1 MIFLASQLQR
11 FGRALKIWTILLGL
25 LFYLWFDSKK
35 WTYLK
40 GYTVKRREKRNTLR
54 AKWLTKEL
62 VYLGSAFIKLGQLLS
77 ARADVIPS
85 AWVNEL
91 TSLQDRVPPF
101 AFEKVQEILKKELG
115 NSYEKIISIDQIPI
129 GSASLAQVHKAILIN
144 EKNIIFKV
152 QRPDIEK
159 FFRLDLDVM
168 NQVAKVVQRIKSLSR
183 GNDWVGI
190 AKESKRV
197 LLRELDFR
205 IEAQYAARF
214 KQQFID
220 DSDILIPSVFWD
232 LSTSKILCLE
242 YLPGI
247 KINDI
252 KSLKSNDIDTSLIA
266 KIGATSYLKQLVNYG
281 FFHAD
286 PHPGNLAVSKNG
298 SLIYY
303 DFGMMGF
310 VSERIRG
317 RLNSMIKAAALRD
330 VSGLVKE
337 LQIAGLI
344 EKDVEIGPVRRLI
357 RIMLNEALTP
367 PFDSKIIEKLS
378 GDISELAY
386 GKPFR
391 IPIELIFV
399 FRALSTFEGVGRYL
413 DPEFNLIA
421 IAKPFLL
428 PLMTSKNP
436 DSNDLFNEL
445 GRQVTE
451 IGSKAVGLP
460 KRLDE
465 NLERLEQGDL
475 QLQVRMGESDR
486 QLRRMI
492 NAQQSLGNSVLLGS
506 LAISSALLAS
516 TNRPFLFLVPVAVG
530 FPIALSWIKLKFKMR
545 SDSRLD
551 NFQGRK
557 NLNSDNQI

>member
-1 MIFLASQLQR
+1 LIFIANQLQR
-11 FGRALKIWTILLGL
+11 FGRALKIWIILLGL

-35 WTYLK
+35 WTYFK
-40 GYTVKRREKRNTLR
+40 GYTAKKREERNTLR

-62 VYLGSAFIKLGQLLS
+62 VNLGSAFIKLGQLLS

-85 AWVNEL
+85 IWVNEL

-101 AFEKVQEILKKELG
+101 AFEKVQEILTKQLG
-115 NSYEKIISIDQIPI
+115 SSNKKIISIDEIPI
-129 GSASLAQVHKAILIN
+129 GSASLAQVHKARLIN
-144 EKNIIFKV
+144 EKYVIFKV

-168 NQVAKVVQRIKSLSR
+168 NQVAKVVQRIKSISR
-183 GNDWVGI
+183 GNDLIGI

-214 KQQFID
+214 KQQFMD

-232 LSTSKILCLE
+232 LSTSKVLCLE

-286 PHPGNLAVSKNG
+286 PHPGNLAVSMDG

-330 VSGLVKE
+330 VNGLVKE

-367 PFDSKIIEKLS
+367 PFNSQIIEKLS

-413 DPEFNLIA
+413 DPDFNLIA

-451 IGSKAVGLP
+451 IGTKAVGLP

-465 NLERLEQGDL
+465 NLEKLEQGDL

-516 TNRPFLFLVPVAVG
+516 TDRPFLFFIPVTIG

-545 SDSRLD
+545 SESRLD

-557 NLNSDNQI
+557 GLK

>member
-1 MIFLASQLQR
+1 MIFLISQLQR
-11 FGRALKIWTILLGL
+11 FSRALRIWTILLSL

-40 GYTVKRREKRNTLR
+40 GFNARRREKRNTLR
-54 AKWLTKEL
+54 AKWLTKEF
-62 VYLGSAFIKLGQLLS
+62 VNLGSAFIKLGQLLS

-85 AWVNEL
+85 AWVSEL
-91 TSLQDRVPPF
+91 TSLQDSVPPF
-101 AFEKVQEILKKELG
+101 EFKEVQKILKNQLG
-115 NSYEKIISIDQIPI
+115 NLYEKIISIDEIPV
-129 GSASLAQVHKAILIN
+129 GSASLAQVHKATLTN
-144 EKNIIFKV
+144 NKNVIFKV
-152 QRPDIEK
+152 QRPDIEE

-168 NQVAKVVQRIKSLSR
+168 NQVANVVQKIKSLSR

-190 AKESKRV
+190 AKESRRV

-214 KQQFID
+214 KQQFMD
-220 DSDILIPSVFWD
+220 DSDILVPSVFWD

-252 KSLKSNDIDTSLIA
+252 ESLKNNGINTSSIA

-286 PHPGNLAVSKNG
+286 PHPGNLAVSEGG

-344 EKDVEIGPVRRLI
+344 EADIEIGPVRRLI

-367 PFDSKIIEKLS
+367 PFDSQIIEKLS

-436 DSNDLFNEL
+436 DSNDLLNEL

-492 NAQQSLGNSVLLGS
+492 NAQQTLSNSVVLGS
-506 LAISSALLAS
+506 LSISSALLAS
-516 TNRPFLFLVPVAVG
+516 NNKPYLFFIPLIPAL
-530 FPIALSWIKLKFKMR
+530 PIALNWIKLQFKMR
-545 SDSRLD
+545 NENRLD
-551 NFQGRK
+551 NLQRRRGTK
-557 NLNSDNQI
+557 

>member
-1 MIFLASQLQR
+1 LIFIASQLQR
-11 FGRALKIWTILLGL
+11 FGRAFRIWVILLGL
-25 LFYLWFDSKK
+25 LFYLWFDAKK

-40 GYTVKRREKRNTLR
+40 GYTIRRKEKRNTLR

-62 VYLGSAFIKLGQLLS
+62 VNLGSAFIKLGQLLS

-85 AWVNEL
+85 AWVSEL
-91 TSLQDRVPPF
+91 SSLQDRVPAF
-101 AFEKVQEILKKELG
+101 EFEKVQEILKKELG
-115 NSYEKIISIDQIPI
+115 NSYEKIISINEIPI
-129 GSASLAQVHKAILIN
+129 GSASLAQVHKAKLIN
-144 EKNIIFKV
+144 NKNVIFKI

-168 NQVAKVVQRIKSLSR
+168 NQVAKVVQRIKSISR
-183 GNDWVGI
+183 GNDWIGI

-197 LLRELDFR
+197 LVRELDFQ

-214 KQQFID
+214 KQQFLD
-220 DSDILIPSVFWD
+220 DSDILIPSVFWE
-232 LSTSKILCLE
+232 LSTSKVLCLE

-252 KSLKSNDIDTSLIA
+252 KSLKSNDIDTSQIA

-310 VSERIRG
+310 VSERIRA
-317 RLNSMIKAAALRD
+317 RLNSMIKAAALSD
-330 VSGLVKE
+330 VSGLVNE

-344 EKDVEIGPVRRLI
+344 EKDIEIGPVRRLI

-367 PFDSKIIEKLS
+367 PFDSQIIEKLS
-378 GDISELAY
+378 GDLSELAY

-428 PLMTSKNP
+428 PLMTSKNQ
-436 DSNDLFNEL
+436 DSNDLFNEI

-516 TNRPFLFLVPVAVG
+516 TNRPFLFIIPIAIA
-530 FPIALSWIKLKFKMR
+530 FPISISWIKLKFKMR
-545 SDSRLD
+545 SESRLD

-557 NLNSDNQI
+557 GFN

>member
-11 FGRALKIWTILLGL
+11 LVRALRIWMILLGL

-40 GYTVKRREKRNTLR
+40 GYTTKKREKRTTSR
-54 AKWLTKEL
+54 AKWITKEL
-62 VYLGSAFIKLGQLLS
+62 INLGSAFIKLGQLLS

-85 AWVNEL
+85 SWVNEL

-101 AFEKVQEILKKELG
+101 AFEKVDEILTKQLG
-115 NSYEKIISIDQIPI
+115 NSYNKIISIDKNPI
-129 GSASLAQVHKAILIN
+129 GSASLAQVHKARLN
-144 EKNIIFKV
+144 NDKNVIFKV

-183 GNDWVGI
+183 GNDWIGI
-190 AKESKRV
+190 AKESRRV

-232 LSTSKILCLE
+232 LSTSKVLCLE

-252 KSLKSNDIDTSLIA
+252 QSLKSNDIDTSSIA

-286 PHPGNLAVSKNG
+286 PHPGNLAVSKSG

-344 EKDVEIGPVRRLI
+344 EDDIEIGPVRRLI

-367 PFDSKIIEKLS
+367 PFDSQIIEKLS

-492 NAQQSLGNSVLLGS
+492 NAQQTLGNSVLLGS

-516 TNRPFLFLVPVAVG
+516 NSKPYLFFIPLIPG
-530 FPIALSWIKLKFKMR
+530 FPIALNWITLQFKMR
-545 SDSRLD
+545 NENRLD
-551 NFQGRK
+551 NFQGRRG
-557 NLNSDNQI
+557 SR

>member
-1 MIFLASQLQR
+1 MIFLASQIQKV
-11 FGRALKIWTILLGL
+11 GRAIRIWMILLSL

-40 GYTVKRREKRNTLR
+40 GFTAIKREKRNILR

-62 VYLGSAFIKLGQLLS
+62 VNLGSAFIKLGQLLS
-77 ARADVIPS
+77 ARADVVPS

-91 TSLQDRVPPF
+91 ISLQDRVPSF
-101 AFEKVQEILKKELG
+101 SFKKVEEILTLELG
-115 NSYEKIISIDQIPI
+115 NSFQQITYIDEIPI
-129 GSASLAQVHKAILIN
+129 GSASLAQVHKAKLIN
-144 EKNIIFKV
+144 NKSVIFKV
-152 QRPDIEK
+152 QRPDIER

-168 NQVAKVVQRIKSLSR
+168 NQVARVVQKIKVISR

-214 KQQFID
+214 KQQFMD
-220 DSDILIPSVFWD
+220 DSDIKVPSVFWD
-232 LSTSKILCLE
+232 LSTSKVLCLE

-252 KSLKSNDIDTSLIA
+252 KSLKSNDINTSSIA

-286 PHPGNLAVSKNG
+286 PHPGNLAVSKEG

-317 RLNSMIKAAALRD
+317 RLNSMIKAAALRN
-330 VSGLVKE
+330 VNGLVKE

-344 EKDVEIGPVRRLI
+344 EKDIEIGPVRRLI

-413 DPEFNLIA
+413 DPDFNLIA

-428 PLMTSKNP
+428 PLMTSKDS

-506 LAISSALLAS
+506 LAITSALLAS
-516 TNRPFLFLVPVAVG
+516 TNRPFLFIIPAIIG

-545 SDSRLD
+545 SDSRID
-551 NFQGRK
+551 NFQGK
-557 NLNSDNQI
+557 KSL

>member
-1 MIFLASQLQR
+1 MIFLANQLQKLV
-11 FGRALKIWTILLGL
+11 RAFRIWSILLSL
-25 LFYLWFDSKK
+25 LFFLWLDARN
-35 WTYLK
+35 WTYIK
-40 GYTVKRREKRNTLR
+40 GFSSKRREKRQVLR
-54 AKWLTKEL
+54 AKWLTREL
-62 VYLGSAFIKLGQLLS
+62 VNLGSAFIKLGQLLS

-85 AWVNEL
+85 SWVNEL
-91 TSLQDRVPPF
+91 SSLQDRVPPF
-101 AFEKVQEILKKELG
+101 DFQNIQEILFKELG
-115 NSYEKIISIDQIPI
+115 KSYQRIKNIDSNPI
-129 GSASLAQVHKAILIN
+129 GSASLAQVHKANLISGEN
-144 EKNIIFKV
+144 VIFKV
-152 QRPDIEK
+152 QRPGLEE
-159 FFRLDLDVM
+159 FFRLDLEVM
-168 NQVAKVVQRIKSLSR
+168 QQVARVVQNNKSLSQ
-183 GNDWVGI
+183 GKDWVGI
-190 AKESKRV
+190 AKECKRV

-214 KQQFID
+214 KQQFLED
-220 DSDILIPSVFWD
+220 KKILIPSVFWD
-232 LSTSKILCLE
+232 LSTSKVLCLE
-242 YLPGI
+242 YMPGI

-252 KSLKSNDIDTSLIA
+252 KSLKDKNIDTASIA

-286 PHPGNLAVSKNG
+286 PHPGNLAVSEKG

-337 LQIAGLI
+337 LQIAGLLEADI
-344 EKDVEIGPVRRLI
+344 EIGPVRRLI

-367 PFDSKIIEKLS
+367 PFNSQIIEKLS
-378 GDISELAY
+378 GDLSELAY

-428 PLMTSKNP
+428 PLMTSKNQ
-436 DSNDLFNEL
+436 DKNDLFNEL

-451 IGSKAVGLP
+451 IGNKAVGLP
-460 KRLDE
+460 KRIDE

-492 NAQQSLGNSVLLGS
+492 NAQQTLGNSVLLGS

-516 TNRPFLFLVPVAVG
+516 TNRPLLFTVPIFLG
-530 FPIALSWIKLKFKMR
+530 FPIAISWIKLQFKMR
-545 SDSRLD
+545 NESRLD
-551 NFQGRK
+551 NLQKRRSS
-557 NLNSDNQI
+557 N

>member
-1 MIFLASQLQR
+1 MIFLICHFQKLR
-11 FGRALKIWTILLGL
+11 RAFRIWKTLLIL
-25 LFYLWFDSKK
+25 FFFLWFDSRK

-40 GYTVKRREKRNTLR
+40 GYNDKRRERRQIIR

-101 AFEKVQEILKKELG
+101 DFKKVEEILLFELG
-115 NSYEKIISIDQIPI
+115 DSYKKIINIDSIPI
-129 GSASLAQVHKAILIN
+129 GSASLAQVHKAKLIN
-144 EKNIIFKV
+144 GENVIFKV
-152 QRPDIEK
+152 QRPGIEN

-168 NQVAKVVQRIKSLSR
+168 NQVAAVVEKNKSISQ
-183 GNDWVGI
+183 GKDWTGI
-190 AKESKRV
+190 AKECKRV
-197 LLRELDFR
+197 LIRELDFK

-214 KQQFID
+214 KQQFIE
-220 DSDILIPSVFWD
+220 DSEILVPSVFWD
-232 LSTSKILCLE
+232 LSSSKVLCLE
-242 YLPGI
+242 YMPGI

-252 KSLKSNDIDTSLIA
+252 KTLKINGIDTSSIA

-286 PHPGNLAVSKNG
+286 PHPGNLAVSSSG

-337 LQIAGLI
+337 LQIAGLLEADI
-344 EKDVEIGPVRRLI
+344 EIGPVRRLI
-357 RIMLNEALTP
+357 RVMLTEALTP
-367 PFDSKIIEKLS
+367 PFNSKIIEKLS

-428 PLMTSKNP
+428 PLMTSK
-436 DSNDLFNEL
+436 DSEQNDLLNEL

-451 IGSKAVGLP
+451 MGSKAVGLP

-492 NAQQSLGNSVLLGS
+492 NAQQTLGNSVLLGS

-516 TNRPFLFLVPVAVG
+516 TNKPSLFFIPIILG
-530 FPIALSWIKLKFKMR
+530 FPIALSWIKLQFKMR
-545 SDSRLD
+545 SESRLD

-557 NLNSDNQI
+557 KL

>member
-1 MIFLASQLQR
+1 LIFLASQIQKV
-11 FGRALKIWTILLGL
+11 GRAIRIWMILLIL

-40 GYTVKRREKRNTLR
+40 GFTAIKREKRNILR

-62 VYLGSAFIKLGQLLS
+62 VNLGSAFIKLGQLLS
-77 ARADVIPS
+77 ARADVVPS

-91 TSLQDRVPPF
+91 ISLQDRVPSF
-101 AFEKVQEILKKELG
+101 SFKKVEEILTLQLG
-115 NSYEKIISIDQIPI
+115 NSFQQITYIDEIPI
-129 GSASLAQVHKAILIN
+129 GSASLAQVHKAKLIN
-144 EKNIIFKV
+144 NKSVIFKV
-152 QRPDIEK
+152 QRPDIER

-168 NQVAKVVQRIKSLSR
+168 NQVARVVQKIKVISR

-214 KQQFID
+214 KQQFMD
-220 DSDILIPSVFWD
+220 DSDIKVPSVFWD
-232 LSTSKILCLE
+232 LSTSKVLCLE

-252 KSLKSNDIDTSLIA
+252 KSLKSNDINTSSIA

-286 PHPGNLAVSKNG
+286 PHPGNLAVSKEG

-317 RLNSMIKAAALRD
+317 RLNSMIKAAALRN
-330 VSGLVKE
+330 VNGLVKE

-344 EKDVEIGPVRRLI
+344 EKDIEIGPVRRLI

-413 DPEFNLIA
+413 DPDFNLIA

-428 PLMTSKNP
+428 PLMTSKDS

-506 LAISSALLAS
+506 LAITSALLAS
-516 TNRPFLFLVPVAVG
+516 TDRPFLFIIPAIIG

-545 SDSRLD
+545 SDSRID
-551 NFQGRK
+551 NFQGK
-557 NLNSDNQI
+557 KSL

>member
-1 MIFLASQLQR
+1 MIL
-11 FGRALKIWTILLGL
+11 FGLI
-25 LFYLWFDSKK
+25 FYLWFDSKK
-35 WTYLK
+35 CTYLK
-40 GYTVKRREKRNTLR
+40 GYNARRRERRNTLR

-62 VYLGSAFIKLGQLLS
+62 VNLGSAFIKLGQLLS

-101 AFEKVQEILKKELG
+101 DFEEVQKILIKQLG
-115 NSYEKIISIDQIPI
+115 NSYKKIKSIDEIPV
-129 GSASLAQVHKAILIN
+129 GSASLAQVHKATLN
-144 EKNIIFKV
+144 DKNNVIFKV

-190 AKESKRV
+190 AKESRRV

-214 KQQFID
+214 KQQFMD
-220 DSDILIPSVFWD
+220 DRNILVPSVFWD

-252 KSLKSNDIDTSLIA
+252 ESLKNNDIDTSSIA

-286 PHPGNLAVSKNG
+286 PHPGNLAVSKGG

-330 VSGLVKE
+330 VKGLVKE

-344 EKDVEIGPVRRLI
+344 ESDIEIGPVRRLI

-367 PFDSKIIEKLS
+367 PFDSQIIEKLS
-378 GDISELAY
+378 GDMSELAY

-436 DSNDLFNEL
+436 ESNDLFNEL

-465 NLERLEQGDL
+465 NLEKLEQGDL

-492 NAQQSLGNSVLLGS
+492 NAQQTLGNSVMLGS

-516 TNRPFLFLVPVAVG
+516 NNKPYLFFIPLIPGV
-530 FPIALSWIKLKFKMR
+530 PIALNWIKLQFKMR
-545 SDSRLD
+545 NENQLD
-551 NFQGRK
+551 NLQGRR
-557 NLNSDNQI
+557 LNK

>member
-11 FGRALKIWTILLGL
+11 FGRVLRIWIILLGL

-40 GYTVKRREKRNTLR
+40 GYNPKRREKRNTLR

-62 VYLGSAFIKLGQLLS
+62 VNLGSAFIKLGQLLS

-101 AFEKVQEILKKELG
+101 AFEKVQDILKKQLG
-115 NSYEKIISIDQIPI
+115 NSYEKIISINEIPI
-129 GSASLAQVHKAILIN
+129 GSASLAQVHKAKLFN
-144 EKNIIFKV
+144 KKNVIFKV

-220 DSDILIPSVFWD
+220 DSDISIPSVFWD
-232 LSTSKILCLE
+232 LSTSKVLCLE

-252 KSLKSNDIDTSLIA
+252 KSLRNNDIDTSLIA

-286 PHPGNLAVSKNG
+286 PHPGNLAVSKDG

-330 VSGLVKE
+330 VRGLVKE

-367 PFDSKIIEKLS
+367 PFNSQIIEKLS

-516 TNRPFLFLVPVAVG
+516 TNRPFLFLIPVTIG

-545 SDSRLD
+545 GESRLD
-551 NFQGRK
+551 NFQGR
-557 NLNSDNQI
+557 

>member
-1 MIFLASQLQR
+1 M
-11 FGRALKIWTILLGL
+11 ILLGL

-40 GYTVKRREKRNTLR
+40 GYTTKKREERTTSR
-54 AKWLTKEL
+54 AKWITKEL
-62 VYLGSAFIKLGQLLS
+62 INLGSAFIKLGQLLS

-85 AWVNEL
+85 SWVNEL

-101 AFEKVQEILKKELG
+101 AFEKVDEILTKQLG
-115 NSYEKIISIDQIPI
+115 NSYNKIISIDKNPI
-129 GSASLAQVHKAILIN
+129 GSASLAQVHKARLN
-144 EKNIIFKV
+144 NDKNVIFKV

-183 GNDWVGI
+183 GNDWIGI
-190 AKESKRV
+190 AKESRRV

-232 LSTSKILCLE
+232 LSTSKVLCLE

-252 KSLKSNDIDTSLIA
+252 KSLKSNDIDTSSIA

-286 PHPGNLAVSKNG
+286 PHPGNLAVSKSG

-344 EKDVEIGPVRRLI
+344 EDDIEIGPVRRLI

-367 PFDSKIIEKLS
+367 PFDSQIIEKLS

-492 NAQQSLGNSVLLGS
+492 NAQQTLGNSVLLGS

-516 TNRPFLFLVPVAVG
+516 NSKPYLFFIPLIPG
-530 FPIALSWIKLKFKMR
+530 FPIALNWITLQFKMR
-545 SDSRLD
+545 NENRLD
-551 NFQGRK
+551 NFQGRRG
-557 NLNSDNQI
+557 SR

>member
-40 GYTVKRREKRNTLR
+40 GYTVKRREKRNILR

-62 VYLGSAFIKLGQLLS
+62 VHLGSAFIKLGQLLS

-101 AFEKVQEILKKELG
+101 AFDKVQEILKKQLG

-168 NQVAKVVQRIKSLSR
+168 NQVAKVVQKIKSLSR

-220 DSDILIPSVFWD
+220 DSEILIPSVFWD
-232 LSTSKILCLE
+232 LSTSKVLCLE

-428 PLMTSKNP
+428 PLMTSRNP

-557 NLNSDNQI
+557 SLK

>member
-1 MIFLASQLQR
+1 LIFLVDQFQKL
-11 FGRALKIWTILLGL
+11 GRALRIWKTLLTL
-25 LFYLWFDSKK
+25 LFCLWLDSSK
-35 WTYLK
+35 WTYFK
-40 GYTVKRREKRNTLR
+40 GYNVKRREKRQVLR

-62 VYLGSAFIKLGQLLS
+62 IDLGSAFIKLGQLLS
-77 ARADVIPS
+77 ARADVIPAS
-85 AWVNEL
+85 WVNEL
-91 TSLQDRVPPF
+91 TSLQDSVPPF
-101 AFEKVQEILKKELG
+101 EFKKVKEILLFELG
-115 NSYEKIISIDQIPI
+115 NTYEKIINIDSNPL
-129 GSASLAQVHKAILIN
+129 GSASLAQVHKAKLIN
-144 EKNIIFKV
+144 GKNVIFKV
-152 QRPDIEK
+152 QRPDIEN

-168 NQVAKVVQRIKSLSR
+168 NQVARLVQRNKSLSQ
-183 GNDWVGI
+183 GKDWIGI
-190 AKESKRV
+190 AKECKRV

-214 KQQFID
+214 KQQFLD
-220 DSDILIPSVFWD
+220 DSEILIPSVFWD
-232 LSTSKILCLE
+232 LSSSKVLCLE
-242 YLPGI
+242 YMPGI
-247 KINDI
+247 KVNDI
-252 KSLKSNDIDTSLIA
+252 KTLKSNGIDTPSIA

-337 LQIAGLI
+337 LQIAGLLEADI
-344 EKDVEIGPVRRLI
+344 EIGPVRRLI

-367 PFDSKIIEKLS
+367 PFDSQIIEKLS
-378 GDISELAY
+378 GDLSELAF

-391 IPIELIFV
+391 IPIELIFI
-399 FRALSTFEGVGRYL
+399 FRALSTFEGVGRFL

-436 DSNDLFNEL
+436 ESNDLLNEL

-451 IGSKAVGLP
+451 IGTKAVGLP

-492 NAQQSLGNSVLLGS
+492 NTQQALGNSVLLGS
-506 LAISSALLAS
+506 LAISSALLAT
-516 TNRPFLFLVPVAVG
+516 TNKPFLFFIPIFLG
-530 FPIALSWIKLKFKMR
+530 FPIAASWIKIQFKIR
-545 SDSRLD
+545 SETRLD
-551 NFQGRK
+551 NFQGRRK
-557 NLNSDNQI
+557 D

>member
-1 MIFLASQLQR
+1 LIFLASQLQR
-11 FGRALKIWTILLGL
+11 FCRAIRIWVILLGL
-25 LFYLWFDSKK
+25 LFYLWFDSRK

-40 GYTVKRREKRNTLR
+40 GYTSKRRERRDTIR

-62 VYLGSAFIKLGQLLS
+62 VNLGSAFIKLGQLLS

-91 TSLQDRVPPF
+91 SSLQDSVPPF
-101 AFEKVQEILKKELG
+101 EFAKVQEILKKQLS
-115 NSYEKIISIDQIPI
+115 NSYEKILTINEVPI
-129 GSASLAQVHKAILIN
+129 GSASLAQVHRAILIN
-144 EKNIIFKV
+144 NKNVIFKV

-168 NQVAKVVQRIKSLSR
+168 NQVAKVVQNIKSLSR
-183 GNDWVGI
+183 GNDWIGI

-197 LLRELDFR
+197 LIRELDFR

-214 KQQFID
+214 KQQFIE
-220 DSDILIPSVFWD
+220 DSDILIPNVFWD
-232 LSTSKILCLE
+232 LSTSKVLCLE

-252 KSLKSNDIDTSLIA
+252 KSLNENNIDTSSIA

-337 LQIAGLI
+337 LQTAGLI
-344 EKDVEIGPVRRLI
+344 ESEIEIGPVRRLV

-367 PFDSKIIEKLS
+367 PFDSKIIERLS
-378 GDISELAY
+378 GDLSELAY

-413 DPEFNLIA
+413 DPKFNLIA

-428 PLMTSKNP
+428 PLMTSKNQE
-436 DSNDLFNEL
+436 SNDLLNEL

-492 NAQQSLGNSVLLGS
+492 NAQQTLGNSVLLGS

-516 TNRPFLFLVPVAVG
+516 NNKPFLFFIPLIPG
-530 FPIALSWIKLKFKMR
+530 FPIALSWIKLQFKMR

-557 NLNSDNQI
+557 AN

>member
-11 FGRALKIWTILLGL
+11 FGRAFRIWTILLGL
-25 LFYLWFDSKK
+25 LFYVWFDSKK

-40 GYTVKRREKRNTLR
+40 GYTTKRRENRTTLR
-54 AKWLTKEL
+54 AKWVTKEL
-62 VYLGSAFIKLGQLLS
+62 INLGSAFIKLGQLLS

-101 AFEKVQEILKKELG
+101 AFEKVDKILTKQLG
-115 NSYEKIISIDQIPI
+115 NSYEKIISIDKNPI
-129 GSASLAQVHKAILIN
+129 GSASLAQVHKARLNN
-144 EKNIIFKV
+144 EKNVIFKV

-183 GNDWVGI
+183 GNDWIGI

-232 LSTSKILCLE
+232 LSTSKVLCLE

-252 KSLKSNDIDTSLIA
+252 KSLKSNDIDTSSIA

-286 PHPGNLAVSKNG
+286 PHPGNLAVSKSG

-344 EKDVEIGPVRRLI
+344 EEDIEIGPVRRLI

-367 PFDSKIIEKLS
+367 PFDSQIIEKLS
-378 GDISELAY
+378 GDMSELAY

-492 NAQQSLGNSVLLGS
+492 NAQQTLGNSVLLGS

-516 TNRPFLFLVPVAVG
+516 NSNQYLFFIPLIPG
-530 FPIALSWIKLKFKMR
+530 LPIALNWITLQFKMR
-545 SDSRLD
+545 NENRLD
-551 NFQGRK
+551 NFQGRR
-557 NLNSDNQI
+557 SSR

>member
-1 MIFLASQLQR
+1 MIFLASQFQK
-11 FGRALKIWTILLGL
+11 FGRALKIWIILLGL

-40 GYTVKRREKRNTLR
+40 GYTSKRREKRNTLR

-62 VYLGSAFIKLGQLLS
+62 VNLGSAFIKLGQLLS

-85 AWVNEL
+85 TWVNEL

-101 AFEKVQEILKKELG
+101 AFEKVQDILSRQLG
-115 NSYEKIISIDQIPI
+115 NSYEKIISLDEVPI
-129 GSASLAQVHKAILIN
+129 GSASLAQVHKARLIN
-144 EKNIIFKV
+144 EKNVIFKV

-232 LSTSKILCLE
+232 LSTSKVLCLE

-286 PHPGNLAVSKNG
+286 PHPGNLAVSKTG

-367 PFDSKIIEKLS
+367 PFDSQILEKLS

-436 DSNDLFNEL
+436 DSNDLLNEL

-506 LAISSALLAS
+506 LAISSALLAT
-516 TNRPFLFLVPVAVG
+516 TNRPFLFLIPVTIG

-545 SDSRLD
+545 SESRLD

-557 NLNSDNQI
+557 GFK

>member
-1 MIFLASQLQR
+1 MIFLASQIQKV
-11 FGRALKIWTILLGL
+11 GRAIRIWMILLSL

-40 GYTVKRREKRNTLR
+40 GFTAIKREKRNILR

-62 VYLGSAFIKLGQLLS
+62 VNLGSAFIKLGQLLS
-77 ARADVIPS
+77 ARADVVPS

-91 TSLQDRVPPF
+91 ISLQDRVPSF
-101 AFEKVQEILKKELG
+101 SFEKVEEILTLQLG
-115 NSYEKIISIDQIPI
+115 NSFQQITYIDEIPI
-129 GSASLAQVHKAILIN
+129 GSASLAQVHKAKLIN
-144 EKNIIFKV
+144 NKSVIFKV
-152 QRPDIEK
+152 QRPDIER

-168 NQVAKVVQRIKSLSR
+168 NQVARVVQKIKVISR

-214 KQQFID
+214 KQQFMD
-220 DSDILIPSVFWD
+220 DSDIKVPSVFWD
-232 LSTSKILCLE
+232 LSTSKVLCLE

-252 KSLKSNDIDTSLIA
+252 KSLKSNDINTSSIA

-286 PHPGNLAVSKNG
+286 PHPGNLAVSKEG

-317 RLNSMIKAAALRD
+317 RLNSMIKAAALRN
-330 VSGLVKE
+330 VNGLVKE

-344 EKDVEIGPVRRLI
+344 EKDIEIGPVRRLI

-367 PFDSKIIEKLS
+367 PFNSKIIEKLS

-413 DPEFNLIA
+413 DPDFNLIA

-428 PLMTSKNP
+428 PLMTSKDS

-506 LAISSALLAS
+506 LAITSALLAS
-516 TNRPFLFLVPVAVG
+516 TNRPFLFIIPAVIG

-545 SDSRLD
+545 SDSRID
-551 NFQGRK
+551 NFQGEK
-557 NLNSDNQI
+557 SL

>member
-1 MIFLASQLQR
+1 LIFLIGQFQKLA
-11 FGRALKIWTILLGL
+11 RALRIWKTLLILL
-25 LFYLWFDSKK
+25 FFLWFDSRK

-40 GYTVKRREKRNTLR
+40 GYNVKNREIRQNLR

-101 AFEKVQEILKKELG
+101 EFKKVQEILLFELG
-115 NSYEKIISIDQIPI
+115 NSYKKIITINSNPI
-129 GSASLAQVHKAILIN
+129 GSASLAQVHKAKLISG
-144 EKNIIFKV
+144 EDVIFKV

-168 NQVAKVVQRIKSLSR
+168 NQVARVVQKNKSLSQ
-183 GNDWVGI
+183 GKDWVGI
-190 AKESKRV
+190 AKECKRV
-197 LLRELDFR
+197 LIRELDFR

-214 KQQFID
+214 KQQFLD
-220 DSDILIPSVFWD
+220 DLEILIPSVFWD
-232 LSTSKILCLE
+232 LSSSKVLCLE
-242 YLPGI
+242 YMPGI

-252 KSLKSNDIDTSLIA
+252 KTLKNNGIDTSSIA

-286 PHPGNLAVSKNG
+286 PHPGNLAVSKDG

-317 RLNSMIKAAALRD
+317 RLNSMIKAAALSD

-367 PFDSKIIEKLS
+367 PFNSQIIEKLS

-391 IPIELIFV
+391 IPIELIFI

-436 DSNDLFNEL
+436 ESNDLLNEL

-451 IGSKAVGLP
+451 IGTKAVGLP

-492 NAQQSLGNSVLLGS
+492 NAQQTLGNSVLLGS

-516 TNRPFLFLVPVAVG
+516 TNRPFLFLIPVTIG

-545 SDSRLD
+545 SESRLD

-557 NLNSDNQI
+557 GFK

>member
-1 MIFLASQLQR
+1 MIL
-11 FGRALKIWTILLGL
+11 FGLI
-25 LFYLWFDSKK
+25 FYLWFDSKK
-35 WTYLK
+35 CTYLK
-40 GYTVKRREKRNTLR
+40 GYNARRRERRNTLR

-62 VYLGSAFIKLGQLLS
+62 VNLGSAFIKLGQLLS

-101 AFEKVQEILKKELG
+101 DFEEVQKILIKQLG
-115 NSYEKIISIDQIPI
+115 NSYKKIKSIDEIPV
-129 GSASLAQVHKAILIN
+129 GSASLAQVHKATLN
-144 EKNIIFKV
+144 DKNNVIFKV

-190 AKESKRV
+190 AKESRRV

-214 KQQFID
+214 KQQFMD
-220 DSDILIPSVFWD
+220 DRNILVPSVFWD

-252 KSLKSNDIDTSLIA
+252 ESLKNNDIDTSSIA

-286 PHPGNLAVSKNG
+286 PHPGNLAVSKGG

-330 VSGLVKE
+330 VKGLVKE

-344 EKDVEIGPVRRLI
+344 ESDIEIGPVRRLI

-367 PFDSKIIEKLS
+367 PFDSQIIEKLS

-436 DSNDLFNEL
+436 ESNDLFNEL

-465 NLERLEQGDL
+465 NLEKLEQGDL

-492 NAQQSLGNSVLLGS
+492 NAQQTLGNSVMLGS

-516 TNRPFLFLVPVAVG
+516 NNKPYLFFIPLIPGV
-530 FPIALSWIKLKFKMR
+530 PIALNWIKLQFKMR
-545 SDSRLD
+545 NENRLD
-551 NFQGRK
+551 NLQGRR
-557 NLNSDNQI
+557 LNK

>member
-1 MIFLASQLQR
+1 MIFLFSQLQR
-11 FGRALKIWTILLGL
+11 FFRAIRIWIVLLGL

-40 GYTVKRREKRNTLR
+40 GFTAIKREKRNILR

-62 VYLGSAFIKLGQLLS
+62 VNLGSAFIKLGQLLS
-77 ARADVIPS
+77 ARADVVPS

-91 TSLQDRVPPF
+91 ISLQDRVPSF
-101 AFEKVQEILKKELG
+101 SFKKVEEILTLQLG
-115 NSYEKIISIDQIPI
+115 NSFQQITYIDEIPI
-129 GSASLAQVHKAILIN
+129 GSASLAQVHKAKLIN
-144 EKNIIFKV
+144 NKSVIFKV
-152 QRPDIEK
+152 QRPDIER

-168 NQVAKVVQRIKSLSR
+168 NQVARVVQKIKVISR

-214 KQQFID
+214 KQQFMD
-220 DSDILIPSVFWD
+220 DSDIKVPSVFWD
-232 LSTSKILCLE
+232 LSTNKVLCLE

-252 KSLKSNDIDTSLIA
+252 KSLKSNDINTSSIA

-286 PHPGNLAVSKNG
+286 PHPGNLAVSKEG

-317 RLNSMIKAAALRD
+317 RLNSMIKAAALRN
-330 VSGLVKE
+330 VNGLVKE

-344 EKDVEIGPVRRLI
+344 EKDIEIGPVRRLI

-413 DPEFNLIA
+413 DPDFNLIA

-428 PLMTSKNP
+428 PLMTSKDS

-506 LAISSALLAS
+506 LAITSALLAS
-516 TNRPFLFLVPVAVG
+516 TNRPFLFIIPAIIG

-545 SDSRLD
+545 SDSRID
-551 NFQGRK
+551 NFQGKK
-557 NLNSDNQI
+557 NLK

>member
-11 FGRALKIWTILLGL
+11 FGRAFKIWLILLGL

-35 WTYLK
+35 CTYLK
-40 GYTVKRREKRNTLR
+40 GYTSERREKRNTLR

-62 VYLGSAFIKLGQLLS
+62 IKLGSAFIKLGQLLS

-91 TSLQDRVPPF
+91 TTLQDRVPPF
-101 AFEKVQEILKKELG
+101 SFNKVQEILIKQLG
-115 NSYEKIISIDQIPI
+115 NSYKKIISINEIPI
-129 GSASLAQVHKAILIN
+129 GSASLAQVHKARLIN
-144 EKNIIFKV
+144 DKNVILKV

-159 FFRLDLDVM
+159 FFKLDLDVM
-168 NQVAKVVQRIKSLSR
+168 NQVAKVVQRIKFLSR

-197 LLRELDFR
+197 LIRELDFR

-214 KQQFID
+214 RQQFID
-220 DSDILIPSVFWD
+220 DSDVLIPSVFWD
-232 LSTSKILCLE
+232 LSTSKVLCLE

-252 KSLKSNDIDTSLIA
+252 KSLKSNNIDTSLIA

-286 PHPGNLAVSKNG
+286 PHPGNLAVSKGG

-317 RLNSMIKAAALRD
+317 RLNSMIKAAALGD
-330 VSGLVKE
+330 VNGLVKE

-344 EKDVEIGPVRRLI
+344 EANIEIGPVRRLI

-367 PFDSKIIEKLS
+367 PFDSRIIEKLS
-378 GDISELAY
+378 GDLSELAY

-391 IPIELIFV
+391 IPIELIFI

-428 PLMTSKNP
+428 PLMTSKSSDP
-436 DSNDLFNEL
+436 NDLFNEL
-445 GRQVTE
+445 GRQVSE

-492 NAQQSLGNSVLLGS
+492 NAQQTLGNSVLLGS
-506 LAISSALLAS
+506 LAISSALLVS
-516 TNRPFLFLVPVAVG
+516 TNRPFLFVIPITLG
-530 FPIALSWIKLKFKMR
+530 IPIALSWIKLKFKMR
-545 SDSRLD
+545 SESRLD
-551 NFQGRK
+551 KFQGK
-557 NLNSDNQI
+557 KFYD

>member
-1 MIFLASQLQR
+1 MIFLASQIQKV
-11 FGRALKIWTILLGL
+11 GRAIRIWMILLSL

-40 GYTVKRREKRNTLR
+40 GFTAIKREKRNILR

-62 VYLGSAFIKLGQLLS
+62 VNLGSAFIKLGQLLS
-77 ARADVIPS
+77 ARADVVPS

-91 TSLQDRVPPF
+91 ISLQDRVPSF
-101 AFEKVQEILKKELG
+101 SFKKVEEILTLQLG
-115 NSYEKIISIDQIPI
+115 NSFQQITYIDEIPI
-129 GSASLAQVHKAILIN
+129 GSASLAQVHKAKLIN
-144 EKNIIFKV
+144 NKSVIFKV
-152 QRPDIEK
+152 QRPDIER

-168 NQVAKVVQRIKSLSR
+168 NQVARVVQKIKVISR

-214 KQQFID
+214 KQQFMD
-220 DSDILIPSVFWD
+220 DSDIKVPSVFWD
-232 LSTSKILCLE
+232 LSTSKVLCLE

-252 KSLKSNDIDTSLIA
+252 KSLKSNDINTSSIA

-286 PHPGNLAVSKNG
+286 PHPGNLAVSKEG

-317 RLNSMIKAAALRD
+317 RLNSMIKAAALRN
-330 VSGLVKE
+330 VNGLVKE

-344 EKDVEIGPVRRLI
+344 EKDIEIGPVRRLI

-413 DPEFNLIA
+413 DPDFNLIA

-428 PLMTSKNP
+428 PLMTSKDS

-506 LAISSALLAS
+506 LAITSALLAS
-516 TNRPFLFLVPVAVG
+516 TNRPFLFIIPAIIG

-545 SDSRLD
+545 SDSRID
-551 NFQGRK
+551 NFQGK
-557 NLNSDNQI
+557 KSL

>member
-1 MIFLASQLQR
+1 M
-11 FGRALKIWTILLGL
+11 ILLSL

-40 GYTVKRREKRNTLR
+40 GFTAIKREKRNILR

-62 VYLGSAFIKLGQLLS
+62 VNLGSAFIKLGQLLS
-77 ARADVIPS
+77 ARADVVPS

-91 TSLQDRVPPF
+91 ISLQDRVPSF
-101 AFEKVQEILKKELG
+101 SFKKVEEILKLQLG
-115 NSYEKIISIDQIPI
+115 NSFQQITYIDEIPI
-129 GSASLAQVHKAILIN
+129 GSASLAQVHKAKLIN
-144 EKNIIFKV
+144 NKSVIFKV
-152 QRPDIEK
+152 QRPDIER

-168 NQVAKVVQRIKSLSR
+168 NQVARVVQKIKVISR

-214 KQQFID
+214 KQQFMD
-220 DSDILIPSVFWD
+220 DSNIKVPSVFWD
-232 LSTSKILCLE
+232 LSTSKVLCLE

-252 KSLKSNDIDTSLIA
+252 KSLKSNDINTSSIA

-286 PHPGNLAVSKNG
+286 PHPGNLAVSKEG

-317 RLNSMIKAAALRD
+317 RLNSMIKAAALRN
-330 VSGLVKE
+330 VNGLVKE

-344 EKDVEIGPVRRLI
+344 EKDIEIGPVRRLI

-413 DPEFNLIA
+413 DPDFNLIA

-428 PLMTSKNP
+428 PLMTSKDS

-451 IGSKAVGLP
+451 IGSKAVSLP

-506 LAISSALLAS
+506 LAITSALLAS
-516 TNRPFLFLVPVAVG
+516 TNRPFLFIIPAIIG

-545 SDSRLD
+545 SDSRID
-551 NFQGRK
+551 NFQGK
-557 NLNSDNQI
+557 KSL

>member
-1 MIFLASQLQR
+1 MIFLASQFQKL
-11 FGRALKIWTILLGL
+11 GRAFRIWMTL
-25 LFYLWFDSKK
+25 LFLVFFLWFDARK

-40 GYTVKRREKRNTLR
+40 GYSDKNKERRQILR
-54 AKWLTKEL
+54 AKWLTKKL

-85 AWVNEL
+85 SWVNEL
-91 TSLQDRVPPF
+91 STLQDKVPPF
-101 AFEKVQEILKKELG
+101 DFKKIKEILIYELADNFEKIVH
-115 NSYEKIISIDQIPI
+115 IDSTPL
-129 GSASLAQVHKAILIN
+129 GSASLAQVHKAILTNN
-144 EKNIIFKV
+144 EKVIFKV
-152 QRPDIEK
+152 QRPGLEK
-159 FFRLDLDVM
+159 FFRLDLEVM
-168 NQVAKVVQRIKSLSR
+168 QQVAKVVQRNKSISQ
-183 GNDWVGI
+183 GKDWIGI
-190 AKESKRV
+190 AKECKRV

-214 KQQFID
+214 KQQFIED
-220 DSDILIPSVFWD
+220 PNILIPSVFWE

-242 YLPGI
+242 FMPGI

-252 KSLKSNDIDTSLIA
+252 KTLKKYEIDTSSIA

-286 PHPGNLAVSKNG
+286 PHPGNLAVSKTG
-298 SLIYY
+298 ALIYY

-330 VSGLVKE
+330 VVGLIKE
-337 LQIAGLI
+337 LQIAGLLEADI
-344 EKDVEIGPVRRLI
+344 EIGPVRRLI

-367 PFDSKIIEKLS
+367 PFDSQIIEKLS
-378 GDISELAY
+378 GDLSELAY

-445 GRQVTE
+445 GRQVSA

-492 NAQQSLGNSVLLGS
+492 NAQQTLGNSVLLGS

-516 TNRPFLFLVPVAVG
+516 TNKPLLFCIPLFLSL
-530 FPIALSWIKLKFKMR
+530 PIALSWMKLKLKMR
-545 SDSRLD
+545 SESRLD
-551 NFQGRK
+551 NLQNRRK
-557 NLNSDNQI
+557 

>member
-1 MIFLASQLQR
+1 MIFL
-11 FGRALKIWTILLGL
+11 FGQFEKLARALKIWKTLLILL
-25 LFYLWFDSKK
+25 FFLWFDSRK

-40 GYTVKRREKRNTLR
+40 GYNAKRRERRQISR
-54 AKWLTKEL
+54 AQWLTKEL
-62 VYLGSAFIKLGQLLS
+62 VKLGSAFIKLGQLLS

-85 AWVNEL
+85 SWVNEL

-101 AFEKVQEILKKELG
+101 EFKKVKDILIYELG
-115 NSYEKIISIDQIPI
+115 SSYEKIINIDPKTI
-129 GSASLAQVHKAILIN
+129 GSASLAQVHKAKLIN
-144 EKNIIFKV
+144 DRIVIFKV
-152 QRPDIEK
+152 QRPGIEK

-168 NQVAKVVQRIKSLSR
+168 NQVAMVVQKNKNFSQ
-183 GNDWVGI
+183 GKDWIGI
-190 AKESKRV
+190 AKECKRV

-214 KQQFID
+214 KQQFLD
-220 DSDILIPSVFWD
+220 DSKILIPSVFWD
-232 LSTSKILCLE
+232 LSSSKVLCLE
-242 YLPGI
+242 YIPGI

-252 KSLKSNDIDTSLIA
+252 KALKNNSIDTSSIA
-266 KIGATSYLKQLVNYG
+266 RIGATSYLKQLVNFG

-286 PHPGNLAVSKNG
+286 PHPGNLAVSKDG

-337 LQIAGLI
+337 LQIAGLLEADI
-344 EKDVEIGPVRRLI
+344 EIGPVRRLI
-357 RIMLNEALTP
+357 RIMLTEALTP
-367 PFDSKIIEKLS
+367 PFDSQIIEKLS
-378 GDISELAY
+378 GDLSELAF

-391 IPIELIFV
+391 IPIELIFI

-428 PLMTSKNP
+428 PLMTSKNQE
-436 DSNDLFNEL
+436 SNDLFNEL

-451 IGSKAVGLP
+451 IGTKAVGLP

-492 NAQQSLGNSVLLGS
+492 NAQKTLGNSVLLGS

-516 TNRPFLFLVPVAVG
+516 TNKPFLFFIPIVLG
-530 FPIALSWIKLKFKMR
+530 FPIGISWLKLQFKMR
-545 SDSRLD
+545 SESRLD
-551 NFQGRK
+551 NFQGRRST
-557 NLNSDNQI
+557 N

>member
-1 MIFLASQLQR
+1 MIFLVSQIQR
-11 FGRALKIWTILLGL
+11 FRRAIRIWIILLEL
-25 LFYLWFDSKK
+25 LFFLWFDSKK
-35 WTYLK
+35 WTYLN
-40 GYTVKRREKRNTLR
+40 GYTATRRNRRNTSR

-62 VYLGSAFIKLGQLLS
+62 VNLGSAFIKLGQLLS

-85 AWVNEL
+85 AWVKEL

-101 AFEKVQEILKKELG
+101 EFEKVKSILKDQLG
-115 NSYEKIISIDQIPI
+115 NSYKKIKCIDEIPI
-129 GSASLAQVHKAILIN
+129 GSASLAQVHKARLIDD
-144 EKNIIFKV
+144 KNVIFKV

-168 NQVAKVVQRIKSLSR
+168 NQVAKLVQKIKSLSR
-183 GNDWVGI
+183 GNDVIGI

-232 LSTSKILCLE
+232 LSTSKVLCLE
-242 YLPGI
+242 YVSGI

-252 KSLKSNDIDTSLIA
+252 QSLKSNNIDTASIA

-286 PHPGNLAVSKNG
+286 PHPGNLAVSLGG

-344 EKDVEIGPVRRLI
+344 EKDIEIGPVRRLI

-367 PFDSKIIEKLS
+367 PFDSQIIEKLS
-378 GDISELAY
+378 GDLSELAY

-428 PLMTSKNP
+428 PLMTSKNS

-492 NAQQSLGNSVLLGS
+492 YAQHSLGNSVLLGS

-516 TNRPFLFLVPVAVG
+516 NNRPFLFLIPATIG
-530 FPIALSWIKLKFKMR
+530 FPIAISWIKLKFKMR
-545 SDSRLD
+545 SESRLD
-551 NFQGRK
+551 SFQGRK
-557 NLNSDNQI
+557 GLK

>member
-1 MIFLASQLQR
+1 LIFLASQIQKV
-11 FGRALKIWTILLGL
+11 GRAIRIWMILLSL

-35 WTYLK
+35 WTYIK
-40 GYTVKRREKRNTLR
+40 GFTAIKREKRNILR

-62 VYLGSAFIKLGQLLS
+62 VNLGSAFIKLGQLLS
-77 ARADVIPS
+77 ARADVVPS

-91 TSLQDRVPPF
+91 ISLQDRVPSF
-101 AFEKVQEILKKELG
+101 SFKKVEEILKLQLG
-115 NSYEKIISIDQIPI
+115 NSFQQITYIDEIPI
-129 GSASLAQVHKAILIN
+129 GSASLAQVHKAKLIN
-144 EKNIIFKV
+144 NKSVIFKV
-152 QRPDIEK
+152 QRPDIER

-168 NQVAKVVQRIKSLSR
+168 NQVARVVQKIKVISR

-214 KQQFID
+214 KQQFMD
-220 DSDILIPSVFWD
+220 DSDIKVPSVFWD
-232 LSTSKILCLE
+232 LSTSKVLCLE

-252 KSLKSNDIDTSLIA
+252 KSLKSNDINTSSIA

-286 PHPGNLAVSKNG
+286 PHPGNLAVSKEG

-317 RLNSMIKAAALRD
+317 RLNSMIKAAALRN
-330 VSGLVKE
+330 VNGLVKE

-344 EKDVEIGPVRRLI
+344 EKDIEIGPVRRLI

-413 DPEFNLIA
+413 DPDFNLIA

-428 PLMTSKNP
+428 PLMTSKDS

-506 LAISSALLAS
+506 LAITSALLAS
-516 TNRPFLFLVPVAVG
+516 TNRPFLFIIPAIIG

-545 SDSRLD
+545 SDSRID
-551 NFQGRK
+551 NFQGK
-557 NLNSDNQI
+557 KSL

>member
-1 MIFLASQLQR
+1 MTFLANQIER
-11 FGRALKIWTILLGL
+11 FSRALRIWITLLGL

-40 GYTVKRREKRNTLR
+40 GYSDERREIRNTLR

-62 VYLGSAFIKLGQLLS
+62 VNLGSAFIKLGQLLS

-101 AFEKVQEILKKELG
+101 AFEKVQEILKKQLR
-115 NSYEKIISIDQIPI
+115 NSYKQIVSIDQIPI
-129 GSASLAQVHKAILIN
+129 GSASLAQVHKAILIDN
-144 EKNIIFKV
+144 KNVIFKV

-159 FFRLDLDVM
+159 FFKLDLDVM
-168 NQVAKVVQRIKSLSR
+168 NQVAKVVQKIKSLSR

-220 DSDILIPSVFWD
+220 DSNILIPSVFWD
-232 LSTSKILCLE
+232 LSSSKVLCLE

-252 KSLKSNDIDTSLIA
+252 KSLKNNNIDTSLIA

-286 PHPGNLAVSKNG
+286 PHPGNLAVSLGG

-344 EKDVEIGPVRRLI
+344 EKDIEIGPVRRLI

-367 PFDSKIIEKLS
+367 PFDSQIIDKLS
-378 GDISELAY
+378 GDLSELAY

-428 PLMTSKNP
+428 PLMTSKNA
-436 DSNDLFNEL
+436 DSNDIFNEL

-492 NAQQSLGNSVLLGS
+492 YAQHSLGNSVLLGS
-506 LAISSALLAS
+506 LAISSALLVS
-516 TNRPFLFLVPVAVG
+516 TNRPFLFLIPALIG
-530 FPIALSWIKLKFKMR
+530 FPIALNWIKLKFKMR
-545 SDSRLD
+545 SESRLD
-551 NFQGRK
+551 SLQGRK
-557 NLNSDNQI
+557 GFK

>member
-1 MIFLASQLQR
+1 MIFLIGELQKL
-11 FGRALKIWTILLGL
+11 FRALRIWKTLLILI
-25 LFYLWFDSKK
+25 FFLWFDSRK
-35 WTYLK
+35 WSYFK
-40 GYTVKRREKRNTLR
+40 GYNDKRKERRQVLR

-62 VYLGSAFIKLGQLLS
+62 VDLGSAFIKLGQLLS
-77 ARADVIPS
+77 ARADVIPAS
-85 AWVNEL
+85 WVNEL

-101 AFEKVQEILKKELG
+101 EFKKIQEILFFELS
-115 NSYEKIISIDQIPI
+115 NSYEKIVNIDADPL
-129 GSASLAQVHKAILIN
+129 GSASLAQVHKAKLISG
-144 EKNIIFKV
+144 EDVIFKV
-152 QRPDIEK
+152 QRPGIEK

-168 NQVAKVVQRIKSLSR
+168 NQVARVVQKIRSLSQ
-183 GNDWVGI
+183 GKDWIGI
-190 AKESKRV
+190 AKECKRV

-214 KQQFID
+214 KQQFLD
-220 DSDILIPSVFWD
+220 DSEIIIPSVFWD
-232 LSTSKILCLE
+232 LSSSKVLCLE
-242 YLPGI
+242 YMPGI

-252 KSLKSNDIDTSLIA
+252 KTLKNNGLNTSSIA

-286 PHPGNLAVSKNG
+286 PHPGNLAVSKEG

-330 VSGLVKE
+330 VTGLVKE
-337 LQIAGLI
+337 LQIAGLL
-344 EKDVEIGPVRRLI
+344 EKNIEIGPVRRLI
-357 RIMLNEALTP
+357 RIMLTEALTP

-378 GDISELAY
+378 GDLNELAF

-391 IPIELIFV
+391 IPIELIFI
-399 FRALSTFEGVGRYL
+399 FRALSTFEGVGRFL

-428 PLMTSKNP
+428 PLMNSKGP
-436 DSNDLFNEL
+436 ESNDLLNEL

-451 IGSKAVGLP
+451 IGTKAVGLP

-492 NAQQSLGNSVLLGS
+492 NAQQTLGNSVLLGS

-516 TNRPFLFLVPVAVG
+516 TNRPFLFFIPITLG
-530 FPIALSWIKLKFKMR
+530 FPIIISWIKLQLKMR
-545 SDSRLD
+545 SEARLD
-551 NFQGRK
+551 NFKGRR
-557 NLNSDNQI
+557 SSS

>member
-1 MIFLASQLQR
+1 M
-11 FGRALKIWTILLGL
+11 
-25 LFYLWFDSKK
+25 Y
-35 WTYLK
+35 
-40 GYTVKRREKRNTLR
+40 KR
-54 AKWLTKEL
+54 
-62 VYLGSAFIKLGQLLS
+62 Q
-77 ARADVIPS
+77 
-85 AWVNEL
+85 
-91 TSLQDRVPPF
+91 
-101 AFEKVQEILKKELG
+101 
-115 NSYEKIISIDQIPI
+115 
-129 GSASLAQVHKAILIN
+129 
-144 EKNIIFKV
+144 
-152 QRPDIEK
+152 
-159 FFRLDLDVM
+159 
-168 NQVAKVVQRIKSLSR
+168 
-183 GNDWVGI
+183 
-190 AKESKRV
+190 
-197 LLRELDFR
+197 
-205 IEAQYAARF
+205 
-214 KQQFID
+214 
-220 DSDILIPSVFWD
+220 
-232 LSTSKILCLE
+232 CLE

-298 SLIYY
+298 SHIYY

-367 PFDSKIIEKLS
+367 PFDSQIIEKLS

-506 LAISSALLAS
+506 LAISSALLSS
-516 TNRPFLFLVPVAVG
+516 TNRAFLFLIPVTIG
-530 FPIALSWIKLKFKMR
+530 FPIAVSWVKLKFKMR
-545 SDSRLD
+545 SESRLD

-557 NLNSDNQI
+557 GIK

>member
-1 MIFLASQLQR
+1 M
-11 FGRALKIWTILLGL
+11 ILLGL

-35 WTYLK
+35 WTYLNGFNAK
-40 GYTVKRREKRNTLR
+40 KREQRNVLR
-54 AKWLTKEL
+54 AKWLTKEF
-62 VYLGSAFIKLGQLLS
+62 VNLGSAFIKLGQLLS

-101 AFEKVQEILKKELG
+101 SFKKIEEILKLQLG
-115 NSYEKIISIDQIPI
+115 DSFEKIIFIDKSPI
-129 GSASLAQVHKAILIN
+129 GSASLAQVHKAKLIN
-144 EKNIIFKV
+144 GKNVIFKV

-168 NQVAKVVQRIKSLSR
+168 NQVAKVVQRIKALSR

-214 KQQFID
+214 KQQFMD

-232 LSTSKILCLE
+232 LSTSKVLCLE
-242 YLPGI
+242 YLPVI

-252 KSLKSNDIDTSLIA
+252 KSLKSNDIDTSSIA

-286 PHPGNLAVSKNG
+286 PHPGNLAVSKDG

-344 EKDVEIGPVRRLI
+344 EKNVEIGPVRRLI
-357 RIMLNEALTP
+357 RVMLNEALTP
-367 PFDSKIIEKLS
+367 PFDSRIIERLS

-428 PLMTSKNP
+428 PLMTSKNS

-492 NAQQSLGNSVLLGS
+492 HAQQSLGNSVLLGS
-506 LAISSALLAS
+506 LAITSALLAS
-516 TNRPFLFLVPVAVG
+516 TNKPLLFIIPVIFG

-551 NFQGRK
+551 NFQGGRGLK
-557 NLNSDNQI
+557 

>member
-11 FGRALKIWTILLGL
+11 FVRALRIWVILLGL
-25 LFYLWFDSKK
+25 IFYLWFDSKK

-40 GYTVKRREKRNTLR
+40 GYTTKRREIRNTLR

-62 VYLGSAFIKLGQLLS
+62 VNLGSAFIKLGQLLS

-91 TSLQDRVPPF
+91 SSLQDRVPPF
-101 AFEKVQEILKKELG
+101 EFELVQEILTNELG
-115 NSYEKIISIDQIPI
+115 NSSEKIISIDEIPI
-129 GSASLAQVHKAILIN
+129 GSASLAQVHKARLIN
-144 EKNIIFKV
+144 EKNVIFKV

-183 GNDWVGI
+183 GNDWIGI

-197 LLRELDFR
+197 LLRELDFC

-214 KQQFID
+214 KQQFLD

-232 LSTSKILCLE
+232 LSTSKVICLE
-242 YLPGI
+242 YIPGI

-252 KSLKSNDIDTSLIA
+252 QSLKSNDIDTSSIA

-286 PHPGNLAVSKNG
+286 PHPGNLAVSADG

-344 EKDVEIGPVRRLI
+344 EKDIEIGPVRRLI

-367 PFDSKIIEKLS
+367 PFDSQIIEKLS

-436 DSNDLFNEL
+436 ESNDLLNEL

-516 TNRPFLFLVPVAVG
+516 TNRPFLFLIPVTVG
-530 FPIALSWIKLKFKMR
+530 FPITLNWIKLQFKMR
-545 SDSRLD
+545 SESRLD

-557 NLNSDNQI
+557 SFK